1 MKFMVFYVI
10 AFMFGDATG
19 SVLGCPISPPCR

>member
-1 MKFMVFYVI
+1 MVFYVI